1 MVSIIRF
8 MLENIFIH
16 ASVNDKTYILYI
28 GSLYIYIHKITAYSL
43 SITEYS
49 NLELDD
55 TYPN

>member
-28 GSLYIYIHKITAYSL
+28 GSLYIYKITAYSL